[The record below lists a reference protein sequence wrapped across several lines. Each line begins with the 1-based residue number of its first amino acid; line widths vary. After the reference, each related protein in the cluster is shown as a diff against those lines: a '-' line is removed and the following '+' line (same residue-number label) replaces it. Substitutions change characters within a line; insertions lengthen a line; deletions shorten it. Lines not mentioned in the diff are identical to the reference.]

1 MADTKPTIRQSVR
14 KRNMISTDF
23 LKHYFNS
30 LSPLTVDEWK
40 FIDSRFKVITCKKG
54 DFILTPNKTCTNVYF
69 NPTGIFRLF
78 AIDRKGNER
87 NYLFRMEGSFVADY
101 DSFLHQQK
109 SRYFIEC
116 IKETQLIALDYQS
129 ALIIYDKIP
138 AFQKIGRLV
147 AEQLYVLAK
156 ERVEDFMFLSAE
168 ERYLKLMAQ
177 HPEVFEKIPLG
188 YIAEYLNIRPQSLS
202 RIRKRIVPKNVL

>member
-1 MADTKPTIRQSVR
+1 MV
-14 KRNMISTDF
+14 STDF

-30 LSPLTVDEWK
+30 LAPLTDEEWN
-40 FIDSRFKVITCKKG
+40 FINGRFKIIPCKKG
-54 DFILTPNKTCTNVYF
+54 EFILTPNKTCTCVYF

-87 NYLFRMEGSFVADY
+87 NYFFRLEGSFLADY
-101 DSFLHQQK
+101 ASFIHQQK
-109 SRYFIEC
+109 SSYFIEC
-116 IKETQLIALDYQS
+116 IKETELIALDHPS
-129 ALIIYDKIP
+129 TMIIYEKIP
-138 AFQKIGRLV
+138 SFQKIGRLV

-168 ERYLKLMAQ
+168 ERYLKLMKQ

-202 RIRKRIVPKNVL
+202 RIRKRIIPVKMKSEN